1 MVEKR
6 KAYRVLV
13 GKPEGKKPLRRYRSR
28 WEDNIK
34 MDHQEVGRRGGGV
47 NWTDLAQDKERSMAV
62 VKSEKQ
68 IRVSIKCGG
77 YNLAKEVLCF
87 QWGPYCSWL
96 VRYLVN
102 Q

>member
-34 MDHQEVGRRGGGV
+34 MDHQEVGRRGG
-47 NWTDLAQDKERSMAV
+47 A
-62 VKSEKQ
+62 
-68 IRVSIKCGG
+68 
-77 YNLAKEVLCF
+77 
-87 QWGPYCSWL
+87 
-96 VRYLVN
+96 
-102 Q
+102 